1 MDPSALTD
9 QLKTAMMLFALIAGP
24 PLGVALV
31 VGLLVGVLQAAT
43 QIQDQTLPMSFKLGG
58 VFVTL
63 LALAG
68 TLFPPLLEHTQM
80 LLEQFPAMTR

>member
-9 QLKTAMMLFALIAGP
+9 QLKTAMTLFALIAGP

-68 TLFPPLLEHTQM
+68 TLFPPLLEHTQH
-80 LLEQFPAMTR
+80 LLDQFPVMTR